1 MEEVEKKSDMK
12 GQIGTME
19 QEGLC
24 ILLKQG
30 LSLNLEITDSA
41 KLTA

>member
-1 MEEVEKKSDMK
+1 MK

-19 QEGLC
+19 QGGLF